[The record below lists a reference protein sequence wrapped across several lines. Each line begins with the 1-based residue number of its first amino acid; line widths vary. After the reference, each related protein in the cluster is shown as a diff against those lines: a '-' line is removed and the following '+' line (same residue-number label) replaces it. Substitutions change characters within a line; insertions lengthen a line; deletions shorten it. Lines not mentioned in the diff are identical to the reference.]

1 MGNRA
6 KLPKINLRQEE
17 VEDVKE
23 TVDSY
28 GDIVESV
35 VNEIID
41 KEVSVL
47 DDTIYDIQELLVNKD
62 MIDVEDLTYYIAYLP
77 TLIYYVGDRAESV
90 GIKSDSSTVVRK
102 QKFDDFYLLA
112 KGKTVNDKTS
122 ETNKLIINESIVE
135 SAYKRAYKKI
145 QSRLDIADMV
155 LTSLKKVLQW
165 KITELET
172 SARNSGGVD
181 ISAKN
186 NRTNRR

>member
-6 KLPKINLRQEE
+6 KLPKINLRKEE

-122 ETNKLIINESIVE
+122 ETNKLIINESVVE

-181 ISAKN
+181 IGAKN

>member
-122 ETNKLIINESIVE
+122 ETNKLIINESVVE

-181 ISAKN
+181 IGAKN

>member
-1 MGNRA
+1 LGNRA

-122 ETNKLIINESIVE
+122 ETNKLIINESVVE

>member
-62 MIDVEDLTYYIAYLP
+62 MIDVDDLTYYIAYLP

-122 ETNKLIINESIVE
+122 ETNKLIINESVVE

>member
-122 ETNKLIINESIVE
+122 ETNKLIINESVVE

-186 NRTNRR
+186 NRPNRR

>member
-35 VNEIID
+35 VNQIID

-122 ETNKLIINESIVE
+122 ETNKLIINESVVE

-186 NRTNRR
+186 NRPNRR

>member
-1 MGNRA
+1 
-6 KLPKINLRQEE
+6 
-17 VEDVKE
+17 
-23 TVDSY
+23 
-28 GDIVESV
+28 
-35 VNEIID
+35 
-41 KEVSVL
+41 
-47 DDTIYDIQELLVNKD
+47 

-122 ETNKLIINESIVE
+122 ETNKLIINESVVE

>member
-122 ETNKLIINESIVE
+122 ETNKLIINESVVE

-181 ISAKN
+181 IGAKN
-186 NRTNRR
+186 NRNNRR

>member
-122 ETNKLIINESIVE
+122 ETNKLIINESVVE

-186 NRTNRR
+186 NRLNRR

>member
-122 ETNKLIINESIVE
+122 ETNKLIINESVVE

-172 SARNSGGVD
+172 SAINSGGVD

>member
-62 MIDVEDLTYYIAYLP
+62 MIDVDDLTYYIAYLP

-122 ETNKLIINESIVE
+122 ETNKLIINESVVE

-181 ISAKN
+181 IGAKN
-186 NRTNRR
+186 NRNNRR

>member
-17 VEDVKE
+17 IEDVKE

-35 VNEIID
+35 VNEIIE

-90 GIKSDSSTVVRK
+90 GIKSDSSNVVRK

-122 ETNKLIINESIVE
+122 ETNKLIINESVVE

>member
-122 ETNKLIINESIVE
+122 ETNKLIINESVVE

-186 NRTNRR
+186 NRTNRH

>member
-6 KLPKINLRQEE
+6 NLPKINLRQEE

-122 ETNKLIINESIVE
+122 ETNKLIINESVVE

>member
-6 KLPKINLRQEE
+6 KLPKINLRKEE

-122 ETNKLIINESIVE
+122 ETNKLIINESVVE

>member
-41 KEVSVL
+41 KEVSAL

-122 ETNKLIINESIVE
+122 ETNKLIINESVVE

>member
-122 ETNKLIINESIVE
+122 ETNKLIINESVVE